1 MVKLSLQASE
11 LVLLTGL
18 VGTLTAQTSR
28 ARPPSFIWKLVPQEK
43 RDHSPGGGSQDCRQR
58 AKGSLKK
65 DVRLGS
71 SRPLG
76 AHRCL
81 KASEMFQMLFW
92 MRPGLKLER
101 G

>member
-11 LVLLTGL
+11 LLLLTGL
-18 VGTLTAQTSR
+18 VGTLFR

-43 RDHSPGGGSQDCRQR
+43 RDYSPGGGSRDCRQR

-65 DVRLGS
+65 GS
-71 SRPLG
+71 SHLTG

-81 KASEMFQMLFW
+81 KASEMFQMLLW
-92 MRPGLKLER
+92 MRLGLKLER

>member
-1 MVKLSLQASE
+1 MEKLSLQARE
-11 LVLLTGL
+11 LLLPGS
-18 VGTLTAQTSR
+18 VGTPTAQTFG
-28 ARPPSFIWKLVPQEK
+28 ARPPSFIRKLVPQEE
-43 RDHSPGGGSQDCRQR
+43 RDHSPGGGSQDGRQR

-71 SRPLG
+71 SHPTG

-81 KASEMFQMLFW
+81 RASKMFQTLFW

>member
-1 MVKLSLQASE
+1 MIFNCDAKPFQKRNQQA
-11 LVLLTGL
+11 
-18 VGTLTAQTSR
+18 
-28 ARPPSFIWKLVPQEK
+28 
-43 RDHSPGGGSQDCRQR
+43 GGSRDCRQR

-71 SRPLG
+71 SRLTG

-81 KASEMFQMLFW
+81 KASEMFQMLLW
-92 MRPGLKLER
+92 MRLGLKLER